1 MVKNLLFRSNTP
13 RWLIFFIDVATVS
26 FSIFMA
32 YMLRFNFTVPATEIP
47 LIKYAVGIIL
57 SVRILSFVIGKSYA
71 GIIRYTSAGDAGRI
85 LVICFLGSLAISA
98 INLIS
103 SMLIEIHYIP
113 FSIVILEFL
122 LSSFFMVSIRAFI
135 KVTYN
140 ELTSNTLEKSK
151 VLIYGAGEAGII
163 AKRTIDRDP
172 DNPFYV
178 AGFVDDDKK
187 KAKRKLENKVI
198 YKGGELNK
206 VLAENDITHLIIS
219 TQSIPKV
226 KLNKIIQTCLKNKV
240 QVLNV
245 PSPSKW
251 INGELSLK
259 QIKKIKIEELLGRE
273 PIKLSN
279 KQIQKQLKNKI
290 VLVTGAAGSIGSELV
305 RQIVK
310 FSPKKVFLLDQ
321 AESALYELESELFYN
336 NADAGIEVV
345 VGDIR
350 NEHRMRNVFKTLKP
364 ELVFHAAA
372 YKHVPLMENNPSEAI
387 LTNILGT
394 KILADLS
401 VEFEVETFVMVS
413 TDKAVNP
420 TNVMGASKRIA
431 EIYTQSLNSA
441 VKTKFI
447 TTRFGNVLG
456 SNGSVIPLFQKQIDK
471 GGPITVTHPE
481 VTRYFMT
488 IPEACQLI
496 LEAGSSGKGG
506 EIFIFDMGKSIKIK
520 DLASQMIHLSGFEEG
535 KDIQIVY
542 TGMRPGEKL
551 YEELLNDK
559 ENTIPTYHP
568 QIMIAK
574 VREYEWEEVKSKVN
588 GLINSFSEQNNFE
601 SVKKMKQIVPEFK
614 SKNSIYE
621 ALDKM

>member
-1 MVKNLLFRSNTP
+1 MIKNLLFRSNTP
-13 RWLIFFIDVATVS
+13 RWLIFFIDIAIVG

-32 YMLRFNFTVPATEIP
+32 YMLRFNFNLPQNELPFIGN
-47 LIKYAVGIIL
+47 AVAIIL
-57 SVRILSFVIGKSYA
+57 TVRILGFVFGKSYA
-71 GIIRYTSAGDAGRI
+71 GIIRHTSTADAGRI
-85 LVICFLGSLAISA
+85 LLISFIGSIFIGLS
-98 INLIS
+98 NLIS
-103 SMLIEIHYIP
+103 FEFNSIYYIP

-122 LSSFFMVSIRAFI
+122 LTSFFMIALRAFI
-135 KVTYN
+135 KVAYN
-140 ELTSNTLEKSK
+140 EMKGKTIEKSNI
-151 VLIYGAGEAGII
+151 LIYGAGEAGII
-163 AKRTIDRDP
+163 AKRTIDQDP
-172 DNPFYV
+172 QSPFYV

-187 KAKRKLENKVI
+187 KAKRKLENKKI
-198 YKGGELNK
+198 YKGNELGRILGEK
-206 VLAENDITHLIIS
+206 EISHVIIS
-219 TQSIPKV
+219 TQTLDKNR
-226 KLNKIIQTCLKNKV
+226 LNEIIQVCLQHKV
-240 QVLNV
+240 QILHV
-245 PSPSKW
+245 PSPSQW
-251 INGELSLK
+251 VNGELSIK

-273 PIKLSN
+273 PIELSK
-279 KQIQKQLKNKI
+279 KQIQRQLKDKTI
-290 VLVTGAAGSIGSELV
+290 LVTGAAGSIGSELV

-310 FSPKKVFLLDQ
+310 FSPKQVLLLDQ
-321 AESALYELESELFYN
+321 AESALYEIETELLYKN
-336 NADAGIEVV
+336 IGTSTEIVI
-345 VGDIR
+345 GDIR
-350 NEHRMRNVFKTLKP
+350 NKDRMRNLFNTYRPNV
-364 ELVFHAAA
+364 VFHAAA

-394 KILADLS
+394 RNMADLS
-401 VEFEVETFVMVS
+401 VEFDVESFVMVS

-441 VKTKFI
+441 AKTKFI

-496 LEAGSSGKGG
+496 LEAASAGQGG

-542 TGMRPGEKL
+542 TGLRPGEKL
-551 YEELLNDK
+551 YEELLNDE
-559 ENTIPTYHP
+559 ENTIPTHHP

-574 VREYEWEEVKSKVN
+574 VREYEWEDVQVKVSK
-588 GLINSFSEQNNFE
+588 LISTFSEQNNLE
-601 SVKKMKQIVPEFK
+601 SVKMMKLIVPEFK

-621 ALDKM
+621 ALD